1 MKSKYFILIFGFLAF
16 GQINAQVSE
25 TRSLS
30 SFSSVSMGESINV
43 ELVKGSKEE
52 ALVEVRGADLSDVLT
67 DISGDRLRIRM
78 DGNRNFRNVTV
89 NIRLTYVSIDEIDV
103 SSSAD
108 LISKGP
114 LVSEDLDIEVSSSG
128 DAILEIEVTNLNIK
142 VSSSGDL
149 DLSGSATYQRV
160 EVSSKG
166 DYNAYDLESE
176 EAELDVSSA
185 GDAYVNVSRRIDA
198 KASSAGSVVDKGNPD
213 KVYGDSSSSG
223 KVRKY

>member
-1 MKSKYFILIFGFLAF
+1 MKSKYFILFFGFLAF

-30 SFSSVSMGESINV
+30 SFSSVSVGESINV
-43 ELVKGSKEE
+43 ELVKGSQEE

-160 EVSSKG
+160 EVSSSG

-198 KASSAGSVVDKGNPD
+198 KASSAGSVVYKGNPD

>member
-198 KASSAGSVVDKGNPD
+198 KASSAGSVVYKGNPD